1 MADMG
6 LGVLGGQELCVKQ
19 KFRWLF
25 FIPQISDT
33 GTNALPP
40 SKGARPGITFKE
52 MEVQHLSET
61 VYYPSKADWKPVSL
75 TLYDIKRTSNPVF
88 TWLQRCYNPCTG
100 RFLPSVGNNFK
111 LKGTLELYN
120 GCGDILERWVYEN
133 IYPQSIEFGELE
145 MSNAEVVTVDLTLR
159 YDRAYI
165 EDQC

>member
-6 LGVLGGQELCVKQ
+6 LGVLGGQDLCIKQ

-25 FIPQISDT
+25 FLPQISGD
-33 GTNALPP
+33 GANVLPP

-52 MEVQHLSET
+52 MEVQHISET
-61 VYYPSKADWKPVSL
+61 VYFPSKADWKPISL
-75 TLYDIKRTSNPVF
+75 TLYDIKRSSNPVF

-100 RFLPSVGNNFK
+100 RFLASVGNNFK

-145 MSNAEVVTVDLTLR
+145 MSNAEVVTIDLTLR